1 MYKVLL
7 GLHIFFVI
15 VDGIDYAKK
24 GRDLSLFWGLANAAC
39 ATKLIIEMVS

>member
-15 VDGIDYAKK
+15 VEGIEYVKK
-24 GRDLSLFWGLANAAC
+24 GRCTNFLIGLANAAC

>member
-15 VDGIDYAKK
+15 VEGIEYVKK
-24 GRDLSLFWGLANAAC
+24 GRRTNLLIGLANAFS
-39 ATKLIIEMVS
+39 ATKIILDKV

>member
-1 MYKVLL
+1 MYKVWL

-15 VDGIDYAKK
+15 VEGIDYAKK
-24 GRDLSLFWGLANAAC
+24 GRHLSLVVGLANAAC